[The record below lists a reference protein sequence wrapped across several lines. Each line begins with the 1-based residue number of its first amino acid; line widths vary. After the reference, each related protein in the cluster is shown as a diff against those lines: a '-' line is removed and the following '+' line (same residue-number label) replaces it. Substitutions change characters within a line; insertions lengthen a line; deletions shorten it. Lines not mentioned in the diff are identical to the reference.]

1 MRLEVST
8 PIGAELLGNQPD
20 AGRWTLAIEF
30 LKDRVDATRGPAGT
44 GKRILENDVFEND
57 VLENDVFENDAV
69 RLAVSPEGF
78 YVEFA
83 ASPGT
88 FYGAMR
94 EVKVETVGDDEALI
108 LLWDAISLYRS
119 GHGRVMVVY
128 GPDYRERDDQVF
140 VGCYA
145 GLDPVERGFPRVEPP
160 LFFRAD
166 VESAEPGGL
175 VDGQRGTVL
184 MVRGRDGRSRIV
196 RVPEGPRLSGVMIGV
211 RE

>member
-1 MRLEVST
+1 MRLEVNT
-8 PIGAELLGNQPD
+8 PIGAELLGHGAD

-30 LKDRVDATRGPAGT
+30 LKDRVDARRGPAGT
-44 GKRILENDVFEND
+44 DELVFEN
-57 VLENDVFENDAV
+57 AAA
-69 RLAVSPEGF
+69 RLAASPGGF

-94 EVKVETVGDDEALI
+94 EVRVETVGDDEVLV

-119 GHGRVMVVY
+119 GRGSVMVVY
-128 GPDYRERDDQVF
+128 GPQYRDDDDHVF

-145 GLDPVERGFPRVEPP
+145 GLDPVERGFPRIEPP

-166 VESAEPGGL
+166 VVAADDASLVGGP
-175 VDGQRGTVL
+175 RGTIL
-184 MVRGRDGRSRIV
+184 LVRGRDGRSRVV
-196 RVPEGPRLSGVMIGV
+196 RVPEGPRLAGVMVGV